1 MTQQQLLFRD
11 PPAPAPPKSDKPTE
25 GERRKAAGMQRAA
38 ETKDSLVAHARGLAL
53 AVAQGALPHADG
65 ELRADGLCTMDDVRV
80 AWIAE
85 NADREASGMPP
96 VPLELGNAAGSV
108 FALRHMWRFTG
119 QRIKST
125 RPESHANELK
135 VWQLIPQKAE

>member
-1 MTQQQLLFRD
+1 MTQQQLLFAD
-11 PPAPAPPKSDKPTE
+11 PPAPAPPKPPKATE
-25 GERRKAAGMQRAA
+25 GERRKADGMQRAA
-38 ETKDSLVAHARGLAL
+38 ETKERLVAHARGLAL
-53 AVAQGALPHADG
+53 AVAKGTLPHADG

-108 FALRHMWRFTG
+108 FALRHMWRFSG
-119 QRIKST
+119 QRVKSQ

-135 VWQLIPQKAE
+135 VWQLIPPATE